1 MRFLS
6 AISLLATVSV
16 CALAQETSTSSAS
29 SPQTTDDSH
38 SSCDAQNILDACVNS
53 IQAQVDNCGANEW
66 DCLCEQT
73 NNMLTCYNNCP
84 GDPARNG
91 VNQQR
96 ISYCNA
102 AGQLSSTST
111 SATATSTRT
120 RTTTASETETATS
133 TSDGAAASETAD
145 DGVDG
150 LRGSVVGAGVG
161 LGVALLGGL
170 L

>member
-1 MRFLS
+1 MRFPS
-6 AISLLATVSV
+6 IISLLATASV

-29 SPQTTDDSH
+29 SSQTTDDSDR
-38 SSCDAQNILDACVNS
+38 SCAAQNILDACVNS

-102 AGQLSSTST
+102 ADQLSSTST
-111 SATATSTRT
+111 STTATFTRT
-120 RTTTASETETATS
+120 STTTASETETATS
-133 TSDGAAASETAD
+133 TSEGAAASETAD
-145 DGVDG
+145 DGVDS
-150 LRGSVVGAGVG
+150 LRGNVVGAGVG